1 MSLLTS
7 SRGRTRLAVPAAA
20 VLGLLLLAGCSGG
33 SASGAA
39 STGAAA
45 QSGGSAPGGGRAG
58 AGMGSGG
65 GVSGTIAAIQGAV
78 LQVQGTDSQTAVT
91 YAADTVITQTVSA
104 ALAQVTVGSCVVAS
118 SGGAG
123 GAAGG
128 TATASSTT
136 TASATTV
143 RTSAAVDGA
152 CTSGFAGGRGSSGM
166 PSGMPTDL
174 PTDLPSGM
182 PTDLPSGMPSGG
194 AMPGGFGQFTIGLVT
209 AVSGTTITVQA
220 AGLDG
225 ATTTETVE
233 VGSDTT
239 YTASVPA
246 DAAAIVVGLCASAQG
261 TTDTSG
267 TMTATTLTLSQP
279 TAGSCTQAFG
289 MGSGMGRAPG
299 GNAASN
305 G

>member
-7 SRGRTRLAVPAAA
+7 SRVRNRLGVPAA
-20 VLGLLLLAGCSGG
+20 VLVGLVLLAGCSGG

-45 QSGGSAPGGGRAG
+45 QGGAAAPGGGQGG
-58 AGMGSGG
+58 AGMAGGGG
-65 GVSGTIAAIQGAV
+65 GVSGTIAAIQGSV
-78 LQVQGTDSQTAVT
+78 LQVQGTDTQTAVT

-104 ALAQVTVGSCVVAS
+104 ALAQVTVGSCIVAA

-123 GAAGG
+123 GAAAG
-128 TATASSTT
+128 TATTSSTT
-136 TASATTV
+136 TASTTATTV

-152 CTSGFAGGRGSSGM
+152 CTSGFGGGRM
-166 PSGMPTDL
+166 PSGM

-182 PTDLPSGMPSGG
+182 PTDLPSGMPTDLPSGA
-194 AMPGGFGQFTIGLVT
+194 AMPGGFGQRTSGLVT

-220 AGLDG
+220 TGLD
-225 ATTTETVE
+225 AAVTTETVE
-233 VGSDTT
+233 VGPDTT
-239 YTASVPA
+239 YSASVPA
-246 DAAAIVVGLCASAQG
+246 DAAAIAVGLCASAQG
-261 TTDTSG
+261 TTDSSG
-267 TMTATTLTLSQP
+267 TMAATTLTLSQP
-279 TAGSCTQAFG
+279 TAGSCTQANG
-289 MGSGMGRAPG
+289 MGGGMGRAPG